1 MKVSDCQRLSAGAG
15 TLPGL
20 HTNRSEGR
28 MAFKAAVETIIGKTV
43 KHVVVKE
50 GSTPPQ
56 SQVFLVFTD
65 DTYYEFYA
73 TYGTMS
79 GAALLP

>member
-1 MKVSDCQRLSAGAG
+1 
-15 TLPGL
+15 
-20 HTNRSEGR
+20 

-50 GSTPPQ
+50 GATPPQ

-73 TYGTMS
+73 TYGTIS
-79 GAALLP
+79 GAGAIDTGGVEAVRRYMGGEKRVVYER